1 MYIGVTK
8 NLFDNNKSVLKTQ
21 DNLSMDNI
29 QLNQNN
35 YQNMLGYND
44 WKICISDYD
53 SSVQDP
59 NTNINNIYDNVGVTL
74 GADIGD
80 MTTYGVHEFEVIF
93 TRAKDYYNS
102 SDTKTNQKVDSYIYY
117 NSYKSNG
124 NNTGRAYTGNNSFGS
139 IGEYDITLFKN
150 ADANNT
156 YDYDN
161 LIKNSKF
168 MTYSGSV
175 IGLPF
180 RNVANNARV
189 QRNIV
194 GYYNKKSTTNTY
206 ASNLNNFIINITPSS
221 DNHYTKSFSY
231 NTPVNTICDIRN
243 MYEYSGGSYLYNERP
258 NTYLG
263 YPIEQPDY
271 SYIDAFYNWYISGTH
286 LNTITVGSTNY
297 YQIQNALRFRIDSS
311 YLMSNLFTNDRS
323 CKWIVSASDI
333 IYTVAKGK
341 GSSMLNIDE
350 IGYMGKIYTWRDTN
364 ATVGWDDTVFYII
377 KNRVTTDTILN
388 VYKSSIDELAERY
401 TLTSEI
407 YTDHATMTNNY
418 DYPNGTTVSNNSYQ
432 NENTNETVYT
442 KSNIELQRRNDYQDT
457 QGNTHSEWVDVK
469 QYQIAN
475 TTSSAHK
482 TTYDVEQEFNNLLD
496 NTTYRYRVT
505 NFLKNTNLWSLK
517 SQGGITSPV
526 LDVLV
531 NQYKDGIPYT
541 YQWHEFSVNLPSA
554 LTHDFLINQ
563 CSVESTSTCDGY
575 INIKCKFNN
584 KYAFELNNVNQARS
598 YQFTYSG
605 TLPSGTTVSNGSLYL
620 SEITGEKYLKLHDFN
635 DVLEKLKISTFFGI
649 VNNSGTTISPI
660 YIMEMTNNRKCIITY
675 ESMAIYVNCYVN
687 GNLVDRVNVGIYS
700 DGTATNSNNFSGKT
714 VNVYNMY
721 INFKNLISGNSISD
735 ADFLDD
741 AVVESIYFQGYSELY
756 PNNNPTNL
764 FMHQIKI
771 DKYYDL
777 DMTTLTEIFCWTSSE
792 SDNPSLSTIGT
803 NFMPFTTELELRPYG
818 ELALLRKRESDNS
831 SDFSIIVYH
840 KLWQHNYSENTVHWI
855 GDNEFEINDV
865 FVPNGAYYIYAIGG
879 YRDNEVNKNIL
890 KTTEEPS
897 ICTCNRF
904 MISDKHKTFTFI
916 ANVQYGSFEVSSQTT
931 YQVAKNRQYPYIMDN
946 SYDKFNTGTLSMDI
960 TGESFL
966 IYNKLDKSEIETE
979 IKNFID
985 FLKSK
990 TTKVIKDWNGKSMMI
1005 YILPQPS
1012 YSVNLAN
1019 DLHKI
1024 TFNFVEVGNLDN
1036 EEDLEENDTLY
1047 SSYDIENQ
1055 PDFSTETEV

>member
-8 NLFDNNKSVLKTQ
+8 NLFDNNYNVLKTQ
-21 DNLSMDNI
+21 DNLSMNNI

-35 YQNMLGYND
+35 YQNMLGKQD
-44 WKICISDYD
+44 WKICISDFD
-53 SSVQDP
+53 DKAQG
-59 NTNINNIYDNVGVTL
+59 INNSLDSVNDVVGLTGSVV
-74 GADIGD
+74 D
-80 MTTYGVHEFEVIF
+80 TTHYGVHEFEVIF
-93 TRAKDYYNS
+93 TRAKDYHEIVI
-102 SDTKTNQKVDSYIYY
+102 DTDVKQKVDSYIYY

-124 NNTGRAYTGNNSFGS
+124 SNTGYAYTGSSSLGS

-150 ADANNT
+150 AVRTNT
-156 YDYDN
+156 YDRGN

-175 IGLPF
+175 TGLPF
-180 RNVANNARV
+180 RNVATNARV

-206 ASNLNNFIINITPSS
+206 ASNLNNFITNITPSAE
-221 DNHYTKSFSY
+221 NYYTKSFSY

-243 MYEYSGGSYLYNERP
+243 MYTNNSSIYYGTSP
-258 NTYLG
+258 NSYLG
-263 YPIEQPDY
+263 YLIYEPDY

-286 LNTITVGSTNY
+286 LNTVTVGNTNY
-297 YQIQNALRFRIDSS
+297 YQIQNALRFRIDNS

-323 CKWIVSASDI
+323 CKWIVSASDV

-341 GSSMLNIDE
+341 GLDMLDIDE
-350 IGYMGKIYTWRDTN
+350 LEFMNDTYKWRDTN

-401 TLTSEI
+401 SLTNEI

-418 DYPNGTTVSNNSYQ
+418 DYPNGTTVSNGSYQ
-432 NENTNETVYT
+432 NENTKETVYT

-475 TTSSAHK
+475 TTSSAYE
-482 TTYDVEQEFNNLLD
+482 TTYDVEQEFDNLLD

-541 YQWHEFSVNLPSA
+541 YQWHEFSVVLPNTYTS
-554 LTHDFLINQ
+554 DFLINQ
-563 CSVESTSTCDGY
+563 CSIETTSTCEGY
-575 INIKCKFNN
+575 INVKCKFND
-584 KYAFELNNVNQARS
+584 KYSFDLNEFNPARNYIAS
-598 YQFTYSG
+598 SG
-605 TLPSGTTVSNGSLYL
+605 SSTNIYL
-620 SEITGEKYLKLHDFN
+620 TEITGDAYLKLHDLYEQFTRIR
-635 DVLEKLKISTFFGI
+635 LGISFGV
-649 VNNSGTTISPI
+649 VNNVSQTWTLLYKAIMTNDEYFTLAYENTSGTIEIQMNYYNSGGTSLFSGTTTCVSNGTCTIDGTHTI
-660 YIMEMTNNRKCIITY
+660 NMY
-675 ESMAIYVNCYVN
+675 E
-687 GNLVDRVNVGIYS
+687 VGIYFSDLAQYIS
-700 DGTATNSNNFSGKT
+700 DGVRIK
-714 VNVYNMY
+714 
-721 INFKNLISGNSISD
+721 D
-735 ADFLDD
+735 
-741 AVVESIYFQGYSELY
+741 IYFQGDDGETNPIAPSNLY
-756 PNNNPTNL
+756 
-764 FMHQIKI
+764 I
-771 DKYYDL
+771 DKITVQKNYDNDL
-777 DMTTLTEIFCWTSSE
+777 SSE
-792 SDNPSLSTIGT
+792 NYLTILNWHASETDNASSSTIGT
-803 NFMPFTTELELRPYG
+803 DFKPYTTTLELRPYG
-818 ELALLRKRESDNS
+818 ELVVLRSRESLGDYA
-831 SDFSIIVYH
+831 IIGYH

-865 FVPNGAYYIYAIGG
+865 FVPNGDYYIYAIGG
-879 YRDNEVNKNIL
+879 YRDNGVNKNIL
-890 KTTEEPS
+890 VRADEPS

>member
-8 NLFDNNKSVLKTQ
+8 NLFDDNKSMLKTQ

-59 NTNINNIYDNVGVTL
+59 NTNLDDIYDNVGETE
-74 GADIGD
+74 GANIGD
-80 MTTYGVHEFEVIF
+80 RTTYGVHEFDVIF
-93 TRAKDYYNS
+93 TKAKDYRIEA
-102 SDTKTNQKVDSYIYY
+102 VDEMKQIVDNYRYY

-124 NNTGRAYTGNNSFGS
+124 SNTGYPYTGSRSLGS
-139 IGEYDITLFKN
+139 IGEYDITLFKT
-150 ADANNT
+150 AVSKNT
-156 YDYDN
+156 KDYDN

-168 MTYSGSV
+168 KTWSGSV
-175 IGLPF
+175 SGLPF
-180 RNVANNARV
+180 KNVASNARV

-206 ASNLNNFIINITPSS
+206 ASNLNNFITNITPPAS
-221 DNHYTKSFSY
+221 NHYTKNFSY
-231 NTPVNTICDIRN
+231 NTSFDAISNIRD
-243 MYEYSGGSYLYNERP
+243 MYHSSSLLNGLI

-263 YPIEQPDY
+263 YPISQPDY

-286 LNTITVGSTNY
+286 LNTITDNSVNY
-297 YQIQNALRFRIDSS
+297 YQIQNTLRFR
-311 YLMSNLFTNDRS
+311 LMDRSLNNLFTNDRS

-341 GSSMLNIDE
+341 GSSFLNIDE
-350 IGYMGKIYTWRDTN
+350 YGFTHDIYTWRDTG
-364 ATVGWDDTVFYII
+364 ATIDGGDTVFYII
-377 KNRVTTDTILN
+377 KNRVITDTILN
-388 VYKSSIDELAERY
+388 IYESSIDELAERY
-401 TLTSEI
+401 ESTNEI
-407 YTDHATMTNNY
+407 YVDHTTIENSY
-418 DYPNGTTVSNNSYQ
+418 DYPYGSTVSNSYYANNNSK
-432 NENTNETVYT
+432 ETVYT

-457 QGNTHSEWVDVK
+457 QGNTRSEWIDVK

-475 TTSSAHK
+475 TNDSGHDS
-482 TTYDVEQEFNNLLD
+482 TYDVVQEFDNLLD

-575 INIKCKFNN
+575 INVKCKFNN

-605 TLPSGTTVSNGSLYL
+605 TLPSGTTVTNGSLYL

-635 DVLEKLKISTFFGI
+635 DVLEKLKISTFFGV

-700 DGTATNSNNFSGKT
+700 DGTATNSGNFSGKT
-714 VNVYNMY
+714 VNVYSMY

-735 ADFLDD
+735 TDFLDD

-792 SDNPSLSTIGT
+792 SDNPSSSTIGT

-831 SDFSIIVYH
+831 SDFSIIGYH

-1055 PDFSTETEV
+1055 PDFSVETEV